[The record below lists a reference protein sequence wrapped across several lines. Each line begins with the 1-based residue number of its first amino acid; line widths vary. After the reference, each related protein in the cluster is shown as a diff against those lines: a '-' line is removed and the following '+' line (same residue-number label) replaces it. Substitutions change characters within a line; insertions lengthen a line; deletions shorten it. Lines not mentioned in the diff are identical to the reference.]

1 MMQTSREKFSIFDFR
16 FTIADRRPKNS
27 AGENPKS
34 KIQNLKFS
42 RAFTLIEVMMV
53 AAIIGLI
60 AAMGVPSIL
69 SAFHEEPMRKAVNDS
84 LEILSHA
91 RAQAILH
98 GQITTVDFHPL
109 EREIAFNGGA
119 DSSAPS
125 TRIGAKPVNSAQFD
139 NTIGIEALD
148 INLLEYK
155 DSDEAR
161 VRFFPNGTSDEM
173 TLVLRS
179 GGDWRKISLEVTT
192 ALASVGPLK

>member
-1 MMQTSREKFSIFDFR
+1 MMMQTSRKK
-16 FTIADRRPKNS
+16 FTIYDLRFAIAKRRPKNS
-27 AGENPKS
+27 ATENPKS
-34 KIQNLKFS
+34 I

-109 EREIAFNGGA
+109 NREIAFNGGA

-192 ALASVGPLK
+192 ALASAGPLK